1 MLRTMGDTMSL
12 HRGTAGLEAGERL
25 GPYEIRGVLGSGGVG
40 TVYRAW
46 DSRLGRDVALKV
58 LNEGVEA
65 AGASLADLEREARV
79 LASLSHANIL
89 GIFDVGED
97 RGRRYV
103 ATELLAGVDLRRR
116 MAGRPLPWRTAAAI
130 MLEAAK
136 GLAAAHARGIVH
148 RDLKPENIFVL
159 AEGGVKILDFG
170 LAWRSPERSAGA
182 GAATSRS
189 PDGHLEIAGTVAY
202 LAPEQLAG
210 APADERSDIFSLG
223 SVLFEL
229 LTGRAPFDRDTPTET
244 IDAIASDAPPRLAA
258 PDRTIPA
265 GLARIVRR
273 CLNKDPA
280 SRFQTAYD
288 LAFALNE
295 QLAAPSALVPRRVGW
310 LVRVGWFVAGA
321 AVAAGCLLL
330 LLGLLP

>member
-1 MLRTMGDTMSL
+1 MRGATSS
-12 HRGTAGLEAGERL
+12 HRATAGLQPGDRVGL
-25 GPYEIRGVLGSGGVG
+25 YEIRGVLGSGGVG

-116 MAGRPLPWRTAAAI
+116 MAGRPLPWRTAVAI
-130 MLEAAK
+130 VLEAAK

-159 AEGGVKILDFG
+159 AQGGVKILDFG
-170 LAWRSPERSAGA
+170 LAWRSPERSAT
-182 GAATSRS
+182 AAAAMPRS
-189 PDGHLEIAGTVAY
+189 ADGHLEIAGTVAY

-223 SVLFEL
+223 GVLFEL
-229 LTGRAPFDRDTPTET
+229 LTGRAPFDRDTPTAT
-244 IDAIASDAPPRLAA
+244 IDAIANDDPPRLAA

-288 LAFALNE
+288 LAFALSE
-295 QLAAPSALVPRRVGW
+295 QLAPSPALLPRRAEW
-310 LVRVGWFVAGA
+310 LVRAGWFVAGA
-321 AVAAGCLLL
+321 VVAAACIFLLR
-330 LLGLLP
+330 

>member
-1 MLRTMGDTMSL
+1 MSGATSS
-12 HRGTAGLEAGERL
+12 HRATAGLRSGDRVGL
-25 GPYEIRGVLGSGGVG
+25 YEIRGVLGSGGVG

-116 MAGRPLPWRTAAAI
+116 MAGRPLPWRTAVAI
-130 MLEAAK
+130 VLEAAK

-148 RDLKPENIFVL
+148 RDIKPENIFVL
-159 AEGGVKILDFG
+159 AQGGVKILDFG
-170 LAWRSPERSAGA
+170 LAWRAPERT
-182 GAATSRS
+182 ATATTATPQS

-210 APADERSDIFSLG
+210 APADERSDIYSLG
-223 SVLFEL
+223 GVLFEL

-244 IDAIASDAPPRLAA
+244 IDAIANEATPRLAA
-258 PDRTIPA
+258 PGRTIPA

-273 CLNKDPA
+273 CLNRDPA

-295 QLAAPSALVPRRVGW
+295 QLAAPPELVPRRAEW
-310 LVRVGWFVAGA
+310 LVRAGWFIAGA
-321 AVAAGCLLL
+321 AVAAACLLL
-330 LLGLLP
+330 LR